1 MRAGGASSGLAGLRG
16 IVVLLLQVV
25 PVDLTGEG
33 DPGEVAQE
41 LVDRSENKRK
51 LVSGLETVSVSL
63 LAGDYKI
70 SS

>member
-1 MRAGGASSGLAGLRG
+1 MRALAGLRG

-41 LVDRSENKRK
+41 LVDRSGNKRK

>member
-1 MRAGGASSGLAGLRG
+1 M
-16 IVVLLLQVV
+16 LLLQVV

-41 LVDRSENKRK
+41 LVDRSGNKRK